1 MKKTIFL
8 AAAVLFLAMVAI
20 TFAGNP
26 KPVFTV
32 GQEVYAC
39 NCGEQCDCFT
49 MAKKPGKCVCGKEMV
64 KAKVTAVEKGKVTLQ
79 GEGWEKPRTFLTD
92 AKYACACGHQCDCDT
107 ISQKPGK
114 CVCGKEMAPVKK

>member
-1 MKKTIFL
+1 MKKSIFL
-8 AAAVLFLAMVAI
+8 VAAVLFLAMVAI

-92 AKYACACGHQCDCDT
+92 AKYACACGPQCDCDT